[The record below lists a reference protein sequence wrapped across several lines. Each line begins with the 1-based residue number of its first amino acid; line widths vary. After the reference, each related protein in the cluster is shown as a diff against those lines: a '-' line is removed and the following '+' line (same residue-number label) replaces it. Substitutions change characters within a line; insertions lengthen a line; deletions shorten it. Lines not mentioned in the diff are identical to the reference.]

1 MMTEAQLMER
11 ALQLAANAIYDTD
24 PNPAVGCVIAAGGE
38 IIGEGWTQAAGGPH
52 AEIVAL
58 QQAGSLAAGAT
69 VYVTLEPCC
78 HTGRTGPCTTALI
91 EARVAAV
98 VYAVDDPHPAVAGG
112 GVAALRKAGIE
123 VRQGPGSDRSR
134 RLNAGFFSRWERGR
148 PYVRLKMAA
157 SLDGRT
163 ALRNGVSQWITAAPA
178 RADVHRWRARSS
190 VVLTGSGTV
199 LADDPQ
205 LTARPR
211 DLERNFLPP
220 LRVILDS
227 RLQIPAQARL
237 FADAG
242 PVLVLTCI
250 DRHPGGDLPEHV
262 RVERVA
268 ADDSHRCEL
277 HAVLALLAQHEL
289 NDVWVEAGR
298 TLSGNLLQA
307 GLVDELIV
315 YTAPV
320 VLGDD
325 ALGMF
330 ALGGFTDMTQR
341 LEFSIDSTLQIGRDL
356 RVVLRPRN
364 VASPLEAG

>member
-1 MMTEAQLMER
+1 M
-11 ALQLAANAIYDTD
+11 
-24 PNPAVGCVIAAGGE
+24 
-38 IIGEGWTQAAGGPH
+38 
-52 AEIVAL
+52 
-58 QQAGSLAAGAT
+58 
-69 VYVTLEPCC
+69 
-78 HTGRTGPCTTALI
+78 
-91 EARVAAV
+91 
-98 VYAVDDPHPAVAGG
+98 
-112 GVAALRKAGIE
+112 
-123 VRQGPGSDRSR
+123 
-134 RLNAGFFSRWERGR
+134 
-148 PYVRLKMAA
+148 
-157 SLDGRT
+157 
-163 ALRNGVSQWITAAPA
+163 
-178 RADVHRWRARSS
+178 
-190 VVLTGSGTV
+190 
-199 LADDPQ
+199 
-205 LTARPR
+205 
-211 DLERNFLPP
+211 
-220 LRVILDS
+220 
-227 RLQIPAQARL
+227 
-237 FADAG
+237 
-242 PVLVLTCI
+242 
-250 DRHPGGDLPEHV
+250 PEHV

-268 ADDSHRCEL
+268 ADDSRRCEL